1 MNKPIRTVV
10 ARVSSALL
18 FVTVHLAGGCGV
30 VVPADFAN
38 RLIGADGE
46 LIVAEDV
53 DAIVAD
59 PNLTDEEKR
68 DALRDLG
75 VEDEELINALLTL

>member
-1 MNKPIRTVV
+1 VRIT
-10 ARVSSALL
+10 SAIL
-18 FVTVHLAGGCGV
+18 FVTALLGCGCGAGV
-30 VVPADFAN
+30 SADFAN

-46 LIVAEDV
+46 LIAAEEV

-59 PNLTDEEKR
+59 PNLTDDEKR